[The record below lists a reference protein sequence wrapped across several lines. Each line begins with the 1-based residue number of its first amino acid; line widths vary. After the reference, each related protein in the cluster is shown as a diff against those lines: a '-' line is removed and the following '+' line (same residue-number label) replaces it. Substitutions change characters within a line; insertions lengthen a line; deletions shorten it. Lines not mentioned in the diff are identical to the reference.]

1 MAEEHRRPHMI
12 DRGIS
17 GSQAFPVV
25 FCSDRN
31 YLPHMATALF
41 SLLQNDV
48 LVGRVFL
55 VSDEVT
61 ADDLTE
67 VQSSLEERFGKRLEL
82 RTFTP
87 ERLDGLKTSGH
98 ISQATYARF
107 ILADVLPPDIDYVLY
122 LDSDLIVRGELASL
136 LPEEIWQEA
145 PDREALSQPAV
156 WAASEPHPNHMKE
169 AGFSISR
176 YFNAGVMLI
185 NLHRWRVEKIMAKLF
200 EVEEE
205 HRQHLKWWDQD
216 VLNIVLADKSAELS
230 PLLNGIIG
238 RRRKDSRVI
247 HFNSHRKPWILGSA
261 RSDWLLYREYRQK
274 TPFVPIRR
282 DFSPV
287 ATVKNLLSNKALRRL
302 GKIRSAL
309 SPRTK

>member
-1 MAEEHRRPHMI
+1 MI
-12 DRGIS
+12 AGGTAGRHP
-17 GSQAFPVV
+17 FHVV

-41 SLLQNDV
+41 SLLENDA
-48 LVGRVFL
+48 LVGRIFL
-55 VSDEVT
+55 VSDDVV
-61 ADDLTE
+61 ANDLTE
-67 VQSSLEERFGKRLEL
+67 IQNSLEKRFGKHLEL
-82 RTFTP
+82 RPFPP
-87 ERLDGLKTSGH
+87 ERLHGVKTSGH
-98 ISQATYARF
+98 VSQAAYARF
-107 ILADVLPPDIDYVLY
+107 ILADVLPPEINYVLY
-122 LDSDLIVRGELASL
+122 MDSDLVVCGELASL
-136 LPEEIWQEA
+136 LPEEIWQEI
-145 PDREALSQPAV
+145 PDVEAQSQPAV
-156 WAASEPHPNHMKE
+156 WAASEPQPEHMAK
-169 AGFSISR
+169 AGLSVAR
-176 YFNAGVMLI
+176 YFNTGVMLI
-185 NLHRWRVEKIMAKLF
+185 NLHRWRAEKTMAKLF
-200 EVEEE
+200 EAEKE

-238 RRRKDSRVI
+238 RRGKDSRVI

-261 RSDWLLYREYRQK
+261 RSDWLLYREYRQR

-302 GKIRSAL
+302 GQIRSAL